1 MEGQRKEVVHGFGF
15 EQKHGK
21 QRVRVGRVW
30 KDPTTGSHHFVEW
43 NVGISLL
50 SDCIPSYVNDDNSDI
65 VATDTMKNTVYVKA
79 KECGK
84 QITAEDFAI
93 LLAKHFTSFYKQVT
107 GAIVKV
113 VEKPWKRVYIDG
125 QPHKHGFELGSEK
138 HVAEVVLSKS
148 GVLKVS
154 SGIEDLALLKTTQS
168 GFEGF
173 IRDKYTLLP
182 DTRERLLATAVTAT
196 WRYTFDNLESI
207 PTKPLYFAERYLEV
221 RKVLVD
227 TFFGTPSKGVYSPSV
242 QSTLYQMA
250 KAVLNNFLVVSSI
263 QLKMPNLHFLPVNLP
278 NAQNPNVVKFADD
291 VYLPTDEP
299 HGSIEASLSR
309 LHSKM

>member
-1 MEGQRKEVVHGFGF
+1 MGDVSGPSFQ
-15 EQKHGK
+15 QQHGK

-30 KDPTTGSHHFVEW
+30 RDPASGAHHFVEW
-43 NVGISLL
+43 NVGINLL
-50 SDCIPSYVNDDNSDI
+50 SDCIPSYVADDNSDI

-79 KECGK
+79 KEC
-84 QITAEDFAI
+84 QEQLAAEDFAI

-107 GAIVKV
+107 GAIVKI

-125 QPHKHGFELGSEK
+125 QLHRHGFELGSEK
-138 HVAEVVLSKS
+138 HVTEVVLSKS
-148 GVLKVS
+148 GTLKVT

-196 WRYTFDNLESI
+196 WRYAFDNLHTI
-207 PTKPLYFAERYLEV
+207 PSKPLYFTERYAEV
-221 RKVLVD
+221 RKVIID
-227 TFFGTPSKGVYSPSV
+227 TFFGPPNEGVYSPSV
-242 QSTLYQMA
+242 QSTLYQIA
-250 KAVLNNFLVVSSI
+250 KAVLNSSPHVSSI

-278 NAQNPNVVKFADD
+278 NAQNPNLVKFADD

-309 LHSKM
+309 LHSKI

>member
-1 MEGQRKEVVHGFGF
+1 MGCEKKTWNLHGSAP
-15 EQKHGK
+15 Q
-21 QRVRVGRVW
+21 
-30 KDPTTGSHHFVEW
+30 
-43 NVGISLL
+43 
-50 SDCIPSYVNDDNSDI
+50 YVPYPYGAPKGPQD
-65 VATDTMKNTVYVKA
+65 VYVKA
-79 KECGK
+79 KECLK
-84 QITAEDFAI
+84 QTTAEDFAI
-93 LLAKHFTSFYKQVT
+93 LLARHFTSFYKQVT
-107 GAIVKV
+107 GAIVKI

-125 QPHKHGFELGSEK
+125 QPHTHGFELGSEK

-182 DTRERLLATAVTAT
+182 ETRERLLATAVTAT
-196 WRYTFDNLESI
+196 WRYTFDNLLSI
-207 PTKPLYFAERYLEV
+207 PTKPLYFAERYSEV

-227 TFFGTPSKGVYSPSV
+227 TFFGAPIEGVYSPSV

-250 KAVLNNFLVVSSI
+250 NAVLNKLVPTLLVFSCLFPCCVINTTENAKSAFPSCKLTKCAESKCGQGLMDDTNF
-263 QLKMPNLHFLPVNLP
+263 Q
-278 NAQNPNVVKFADD
+278 FADD